1 MQTNNIQYL
10 RSLDTLK
17 DSKFFKDIRKDA
29 LAELMEKL
37 VYRKWSKGTY
47 LSGAYEPLPF
57 FYILVM
63 GKIKEYQVDEISEKE
78 RINFILSDGDVF
90 DVLNLLDDRPHKI
103 YWETLEET
111 EVLRITKEDMLRW
124 MDKYPQAQK
133 HLYQYMASH
142 VRMLEEMTA
151 DLSMCPTLVRLSKL
165 LIQSFDIDKGCLNRI
180 DNLPNSELAK
190 LIGTTRAVLNRHI
203 QELKGCG
210 AISVERKKI
219 NIENTERLLM
229 IVQNSHVPIAARC

>member
-1 MQTNNIQYL
+1 MQTENSQYL
-10 RSLDTLK
+10 RSIETLK
-17 DSKFFKDIRKDA
+17 DSTFFKATPKDA

-37 VYRKWSKGTY
+37 VYRKWDKGTY

-57 FYILVM
+57 FYIVVT

-78 RINFILSDGDVF
+78 RTNFILSTGDVF

-103 YWETLEET
+103 HWETLEET
-111 EVLRITKEDMLRW
+111 EVLMIRKEEMLRW

-142 VRMLEEMTA
+142 VRMLEDMTA
-151 DLSMCPTLVRLSKL
+151 DLSMRPTLVRLSKL
-165 LIQSFDIDKGCLNRI
+165 LIQSFDMDRGCLRRI

-210 AISVERKKI
+210 AISVQRKKI
-219 NIENTERLLM
+219 NIENTDRLMM
-229 IVQNSHVPIAARC
+229 IVQNSHVPLAAHC